1 VQERPIEIALKV
13 VDHVD
18 ALLGYWD
25 RDLRCRFANAA
36 YRTWFGRNRDDI
48 LGMSMQE
55 LLGPLFELNLPHVL
69 KVLGGEVQIFEREI
83 PLPDGSVRHSLA
95 SYYPDIVGE
104 EVIGFS
110 VQVAD
115 VTRMKELERELQAAK
130 LKAEMLAHH
139 DFLTGLPN
147 RVRLEDTIAFGI
159 SQAEKSGSLVGVASI
174 DMDGFKQIND
184 THGHK
189 TGDEF
194 LREVA
199 VRMKSVLRG
208 VDTVARHGGDEFIF
222 VARELDTVESLRRVV
237 ERLVYAVCRP
247 WMYQGVVLIPSRSCG
262 VSCFP
267 ADGRSTEELLAAA
280 DSAMYQAK
288 KMGKNQIVFAASGL

>member
-1 VQERPIEIALKV
+1 MQERPIDIALNV

-36 YRTWFGRNRDDI
+36 YRTWFGRSRDEV
-48 LGMSMQE
+48 LGMPMQE
-55 LLGPLFELNLPHVL
+55 LLGPLFELNLPHIL
-69 KVLGGEVQIFEREI
+69 KALSGEVQIFEREI

-95 SYYPDIVGE
+95 SYYPDIVGG

-115 VTRMKELERELQAAK
+115 VTRMKELEQELQAAK

-147 RVRLEDTIAFGI
+147 RVRLEDTIAFAI
-159 SQAEKSGSLVGVASI
+159 SQAKALGGIVGVALI
-174 DMDGFKQIND
+174 DMDGFKCIND
-184 THGHK
+184 TFGHK
-189 TGDEF
+189 VGDEV
-194 LREVA
+194 LLEVA
-199 VRMKSVLRG
+199 NRMKSVLRD
-208 VDTVARHGGDEFIF
+208 VDTVARYGGDEFIL
-222 VARELDTVESLRRVV
+222 VARDLGSVEDLRRIV

-247 WMYQGVVLIPSRSCG
+247 WPHQGTDLVLSLSCG
-262 VSCFP
+262 VSSFP
-267 ADGRSTEELLAAA
+267 SNGASTQELLAAA
-280 DSAMYQAK
+280 DAAMYQAK
-288 KMGKNQIVFAASGL
+288 GLDKTQIVFAV